1 MKKIESKDELELES
15 INLAEEITDLMHDF
29 SIGKLGL
36 GESQKLHLLSFIVK
50 TILTGGM
57 EGQPDKY
64 YDFVEK
70 LAEKIRNYKG

>member
-29 SIGKLGL
+29 SIGL

-57 EGQPDKY
+57 EDQPDKY